1 MNHSSASKTG
11 AERYEMTPGGRLETL
26 VWEPGAAAYG
36 GRRRRLPQPYEAWVP
51 EKIAKL
57 ALALDGETAAA
68 VERAARSVTA
78 LNASATQL
86 GRLEG
91 LGRQLLRGEALASSR
106 IEGLELSHRRLA
118 LATAGIGRD
127 DRAAEIVG
135 NVSAMQRAID
145 LAAEER
151 FTVEMIEEIHR
162 ILFEHTVYAPS
173 SGRVRGTQNW
183 IGRPGS
189 TPVNADFVPPQ
200 VKRVRPLLQDL
211 CAFIA
216 REDLPVL
223 AQAAIAHAQFEIIHP
238 FGDGNGRVGRCLIHV
253 VLRRRGLVAR
263 YVPPISLILAANV
276 KQYVDGL
283 ILYRE
288 GHINEWTRFF
298 ATIADTAAEQ
308 SERLADEIGGLQAE
322 WLSRFDRPPRA
333 GSAARKLI
341 QALPSQ
347 PVLDTARAQQMAGGV
362 SDVAAGRALAA
373 LEQHHILSRVTK
385 RVRGRVWEAA
395 ELFELITTFEQDLAS
410 LPS

>member
-1 MNHSSASKTG
+1 MA
-11 AERYEMTPGGRLETL
+11 PGGRHETL
-26 VWEPGAAAYG
+26 VWETDPAAYG

-51 EKIAKL
+51 EKIGKL
-57 ALALDGETAAA
+57 ALSLDGDTAAA
-68 VERAARSVTA
+68 VERAAQSVAA

-91 LGRQLLRGEALASSR
+91 LARQLLRGEALASSR

-118 LATAGIGRD
+118 LAAAGIGRD
-127 DRAAEIVG
+127 DRAADIVG
-135 NVSAMQRAID
+135 NLSAMQRAIEF
-145 LAAEER
+145 AAEER
-151 FTVEMIEEIHR
+151 FTVDMIEEIHR
-162 ILFEHTVYAPS
+162 ILFEHSAFATS
-173 SGRVRGTQNW
+173 RGRVRGTQNW

-211 CAFIA
+211 CMFIE

-223 AQAAIAHAQFEIIHP
+223 AQAAIAHAQFEIVHP

-253 VLRRRGLVAR
+253 VLLRRGLAAR
-263 YVPPISLILAANV
+263 YVPPISLILGANV

-298 ATIADTAAEQ
+298 AMAAGQAAEQ
-308 SERLADEIGGLQAE
+308 SARLADEIGGLQAE

-341 QALPSQ
+341 EALPEQ
-347 PVLDTARAQQMAGGV
+347 PVLDTARARQMAGGV

-373 LEQHHILSRVTK
+373 LEQHHVLSRVTK
-385 RVRGRVWEAA
+385 RIRGRIWEAA
-395 ELFELITTFEQDLAS
+395 ELFELSTVFEQDLANF
-410 LPS
+410 PS

>member
-1 MNHSSASKTG
+1 AH
-11 AERYEMTPGGRLETL
+11 
-26 VWEPGAAAYG
+26 G
-36 GRRRRLPQPYEAWVP
+36 GRRRRLPQRYRAWVP

-68 VERAARSVTA
+68 VERSAQSITA
-78 LNASATQL
+78 LNSPPGQL
-86 GRLEG
+86 ARLDG
-91 LGRQLLRGEALASSR
+91 FARQLLRGEALASSR

-118 LATAGIGRD
+118 LAAAGIGRD

-135 NVSAMQRAID
+135 NLTAMQRAIE
-145 LAAEER
+145 LATEER

-162 ILFEHTVYAPS
+162 ILFGQTVHAAS

-189 TPVNADFVPPQ
+189 TPVNADFVPPP
-200 VKRVRPLLQDL
+200 VERIRPLLEDL
-211 CAFIA
+211 CAFIE
-216 REDLPVL
+216 REDLPAL
-223 AQAAIAHAQFEIIHP
+223 AQAAIAHAQFETIHP

-253 VLRRRGLVAR
+253 VLRGRGLAPR
-263 YVPPISLILAANV
+263 CVPPISLILAARV
-276 KQYVDGL
+276 KRYVDGL

-298 ATIADTAAEQ
+298 ATVADTAADQ
-308 SERLADEIGGLQAE
+308 SERLAAEIADLQAE

-341 QALPSQ
+341 DALPEQ
-347 PVLDTARAQQMAGGV
+347 PVLDTARAQQVAGDV
-362 SDVAAGRALAA
+362 SDVAAGRALRT
-373 LEQHHILSRVTK
+373 LEEHHILSRITK

-395 ELFELITTFEQDLAS
+395 ELFELITSFEQDLAN
-410 LPS
+410 LP